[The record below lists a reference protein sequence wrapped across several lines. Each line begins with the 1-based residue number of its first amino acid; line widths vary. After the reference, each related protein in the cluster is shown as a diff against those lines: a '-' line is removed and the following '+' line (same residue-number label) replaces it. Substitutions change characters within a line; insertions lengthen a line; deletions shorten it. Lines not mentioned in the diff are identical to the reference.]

1 MLTRTELTREG
12 ILQFLRDNKE
22 RFAEQYGVT
31 KIGLFGSFARGEATE
46 ESDVDVCVE
55 IAEPSYDIMCDLWG
69 ELEENTSR
77 SVDLIRLRNG
87 LNAFL
92 QKRIERDAVY
102 V

>member
-1 MLTRTELTREG
+1 MLTREE

-31 KIGLFGSFARGEATE
+31 RIGLFGSFARDEATE

-55 IAEPSYDIMCDLWG
+55 IAEPTYSGMFDLREEIMEGSLR
-69 ELEENTSR
+69 E
-77 SVDLIRLRNG
+77 VDLVCVYRGMDSLLR
-87 LNAFL
+87 
-92 QKRIERDAVY
+92 KCIKKDAIY